1 MKQHSIYWTTHNGV
15 PRLCLEDGSL
25 LGGVQSIMLSAE
37 ADSFTTAKAT
47 FHLAGHVAPSSLE
60 QPEQTSI
67 DFYLESQDPS
77 I

>member
-1 MKQHSIYWTTHNGV
+1 MKQHNIYWTTHNGT

-25 LGGVQSIMLSAE
+25 LGGVHSILLSAE

-47 FHLAGHVAPSSLE
+47 FHLAGHIDSVSPA
-60 QPEQTSI
+60 QPKQTSI